1 MLSPFSVTLLFS
13 ALIEPL
19 IYSILFR
26 LAFKFGIGLKNRVR
40 SCALCL
46 PACHLLA
53 RTSHNDPAQWCT
65 STQTQ
70 VRTHTDADACT
81 HADADARIQTQVHA
95 YRRRC
100 AHRRRCTHMEAG
112 AHAHRRRC
120 TRTHANTPRHRSYF
134 WKNNPSVSVLHV
146 CSLYSLAFSTLCDP
160 LSLQNLRLWIFP
172 ASQTL
177 STLGVVCPRP
187 SGFTFHLPTRKQK
200 RTTLTWGS
208 SQVPHVRT

>member
-1 MLSPFSVTLLFS
+1 MHKHTD
-13 ALIEPL
+13 AGA
-19 IYSILFR
+19 YAHGCR
-26 LAFKFGIGLKNRVR
+26 
-40 SCALCL
+40 CM
-46 PACHLLA
+46 HA
-53 RTSHNDPAQWCT
+53 RRRRC
-65 STQTQ
+65 
-70 VRTHTDADACT
+70 THTDAG
-81 HADADARIQTQVHA
+81 ARVRTQVHA

-100 AHRRRCTHMEAG
+100 
-112 AHAHRRRC
+112 AHRRRC

-187 SGFTFHLPTRKQK
+187 SGFTFHLPTKKQK